1 MKIVILDSYSINPGD
16 LSWDP
21 LKAFGNLY
29 IYDRTSPEEVLERVT
44 DADVIFVSKVKIT
57 DRIIANCKN
66 LKFIGVTATGFDN
79 IDLDSAKNHNVAVA
93 NVPAY
98 SSDAVA
104 QHTFSFILE
113 ITNNV
118 GLYSQSVNKGKWYE
132 SKDFTFY
139 EKPLINLTGK
149 SLGIVGYGNIG
160 KKVGQIAEA
169 FGMKINIFSQNKEA
183 TIKSDIITLHCPATE
198 ENEGFINDEFIT
210 NMKDGAILI
219 NTARGALV
227 NEYDL
232 AKNLK
237 SGKLLAAGIDVI
249 SEEPPRMH
257 NPLIGLN
264 NCYITPHIAW
274 TPVETRQKVIDIC
287 TENLQEFLNGRSNNR
302 IV

>member
-21 LKAFGNLY
+21 LKKFGDLY
-29 IYDRTSPEEVLERVT
+29 IYERTQPEEVLDRVK
-44 DADVIFVSKVKIT
+44 DADVILASKVKIT
-57 DRIIANCKN
+57 DNIMANCKN
-66 LKFIGVTATGFDN
+66 LKFIGVTATGYDN
-79 IDLDSAKNHNVAVA
+79 IDLESAKVHNIAVS

-104 QHTFSFILE
+104 QHTFAFILE

-118 GLYSQSVNKGKWYE
+118 GLYSSCVAKGQWYE

-139 EKPLINLTGK
+139 EKPSISLTGK
-149 SLGIVGYGNIG
+149 SIGIIGYGNIG
-160 KKVGQIAEA
+160 RRVGEIAKA
-169 FGMKINIFSQNKEA
+169 FGMTINVYSQDKEK
-183 TIKSDIITLHCPATE
+183 TMQSDILTLHCPATE
-198 ENEGFINDEFIT
+198 ENAGFVNDEFISQ
-210 NMKDGAILI
+210 MKDGAILI

-227 NEYDL
+227 NEFDL

-249 SEEPPRMH
+249 SQEPPRMH
-257 NPLIGLN
+257 NPLIGLK
-264 NCYITPHIAW
+264 NCYITPHMAW
-274 TPVETRQKVIDIC
+274 TPMETRQKVIDIC
-287 TENLQEFLNGRSNNR
+287 TANIESFVNGNQQNK